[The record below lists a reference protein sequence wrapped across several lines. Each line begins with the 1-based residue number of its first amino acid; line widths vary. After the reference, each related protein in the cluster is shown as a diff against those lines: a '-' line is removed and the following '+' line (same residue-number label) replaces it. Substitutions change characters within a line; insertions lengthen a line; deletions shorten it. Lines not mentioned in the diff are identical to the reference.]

1 MLMELTVPH
10 RGEPTATTYSDR
22 ADYIARC
29 HAAYRGDGCIY
40 DETTAADLADCHGF
54 RIGIGV
60 SLANMRAD
68 GGGWILD
75 IAEKHGWHAPLYRAD
90 YLGQSEYSPDRVSEF
105 DACAAWAASDVSGH
119 AIAETAAACT
129 GLLMCLEGKYAPRW
143 GQCGPLTAA
152 DVLRKAARDSGWD
165 V

>member
-1 MLMELTVPH
+1 MLIELSVPH
-10 RGEPTATTYSDR
+10 RGGPTATAYSDR

-29 HAAYRGDGCIY
+29 HAAYRDGCIY
-40 DETTAADLADCHGF
+40 VEITAADLAKEWGLEMDAA
-54 RIGIGV
+54 RETYEE
-60 SLANMRAD
+60 AD
-68 GGGWILD
+68 AGWILD
-75 IAEKHGWHAPLYRAD
+75 LADRHGWHAPLYRAD

-143 GQCGPLTAA
+143 GQCGPLIAA